1 MGKLLLQLRK
11 ENMQAMKEQDTVK
24 KGVLSLVISA
34 IALAEK
40 EKGETLSEA
49 DELVYVQKELKQTK
63 DALASTPASREDLID
78 ECNRKIAI
86 LESYL
91 PKQLSADEI
100 KDAIELIFSEKGLE
114 RSKKSQGVIMKEM
127 MAKFKGQVD
136 GKLVSKV
143 LGEILN
149 G

>member
-11 ENMQAMKEQDTVK
+11 ENMQAMKDKDTLK
-24 KGVLSLVISA
+24 KGVLSLVISS

-40 EKGETLSEA
+40 EKGVTLSEA

-63 DALASTPASREDLID
+63 DALASTPSSRQDLID